1 MMAAKDD
8 IFGSV
13 CIDLIRRGFDWK
25 SVEYYCEHKPSI
37 IKLTRTSG
45 NNTILHEVCN
55 VGSAPIHVI
64 EKILSVCGLATNV
77 QNKYG
82 DTPLHVATRAAQRSS
97 NKVKLLMEFNPSA
110 LLIKNNTGYS
120 PLATA
125 IVSRA
130 FLPVIQMIAEK
141 EPSLLLA
148 EDENNRSPVQLL
160 ISSFQKNIPGSLALR
175 SYLKDRLM
183 RNILRG
189 FWTKLQYLLM
199 RTYERKLG
207 KNFGSIDNSMI
218 CHAILA
224 EGIKGESLK
233 QVLAIALSIDR
244 THALQVEAE
253 FGKCPLHILAK
264 QKEFIAAKEVLK
276 RCPDAVMVKDFRGRL
291 PLHIAM
297 NRDAIQRS
305 ESVKEKEKWGIN
317 VANFVSANP
326 EALECQDTCGAT
338 IGFYPFM
345 IAAVEEDLQLTFDML
360 LGNPGVIVIN

>member
-1 MMAAKDD
+1 
-8 IFGSV
+8 
-13 CIDLIRRGFDWK
+13 
-25 SVEYYCEHKPSI
+25 
-37 IKLTRTSG
+37 
-45 NNTILHEVCN
+45 
-55 VGSAPIHVI
+55 
-64 EKILSVCGLATNV
+64 
-77 QNKYG
+77 
-82 DTPLHVATRAAQRSS
+82 
-97 NKVKLLMEFNPSA
+97 MEFNPSA

-175 SYLKDRLM
+175 SYLKDGLM